1 MNIFSPYN
9 FQLHV
14 KTILSDYL
22 NPVSKE
28 QIVRESGLRS
38 DTTSSRIELHTNSHH
53 FATSEINH
61 HHLNSNGGNNLNDFY
76 VTEIDPI
83 ELGVNMNGN
92 GDEEILFGD
101 DFNLNY
107 LGIVSGS
114 NILA

>member
-1 MNIFSPYN
+1 M
-9 FQLHV
+9 
-14 KTILSDYL
+14 
-22 NPVSKE
+22 SKE

-38 DTTSSRIELHTNSHH
+38 DTSSRIDVLHINNHH
-53 FATSEINH
+53 CTSSDINH
-61 HHLNSNGGNNLNDFY
+61 HHTNTNCNNGNNVNDFY

-107 LGIVSGS
+107 FGIVSGS

>member
-1 MNIFSPYN
+1 M
-9 FQLHV
+9 
-14 KTILSDYL
+14 
-22 NPVSKE
+22 SKE

-38 DTTSSRIELHTNSHH
+38 DTTRSDLNPNNC
-53 FATSEINH
+53 TSTTDGH
-61 HHLNSNGGNNLNDFY
+61 VTNGGHSGGGHNGNEFF

-107 LGIVSGS
+107 FGIVSGS
-114 NILA
+114 NIMA